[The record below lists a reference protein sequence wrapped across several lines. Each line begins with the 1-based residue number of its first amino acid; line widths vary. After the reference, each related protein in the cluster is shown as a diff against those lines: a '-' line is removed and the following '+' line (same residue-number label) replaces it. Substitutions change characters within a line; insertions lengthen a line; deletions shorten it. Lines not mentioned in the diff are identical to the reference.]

1 MQMMNRKP
9 LSKILDIL
17 YPRICPICNEIVSQK
32 GADICRS
39 CERKLTYVGDSY
51 CMRCGKPV
59 ADEAEFCSDC
69 MRIGHEYDEG
79 CAALVYDEY
88 MSKSIYR
95 FKYNGKKEFAE
106 FYGRVM
112 YERLHRMIDAWDVCA
127 IIPVPMHKDKLR
139 KRGYNQAALIAK
151 ELSAR
156 TKIPLY
162 EDVVSRKHATAALKN
177 MGAKERQNNL
187 KKAFIVDRNVVKL
200 DSVLIIDDIYT
211 TGATVDAMA
220 RVLKDSGVSKVY
232 FATLCIGRG
241 S

>member
-1 MQMMNRKP
+1 MNRKP

-17 YPRICPICNEIVSQK
+17 YPRICPICNEIVSQR

-59 ADEAEFCSDC
+59 GEDAEYCGDC
-69 MRIGHEYDEG
+69 MRIDHEYDEG

-95 FKYNGKKEFAE
+95 FKYNGKKEFAK
-106 FYGRVM
+106 FYARVM
-112 YERLHRMIDAWDVCA
+112 HERLGHMIDAWHVDG
-127 IIPVPMHKDKLR
+127 IIPVPVHKDKLC

-156 TKIPLY
+156 TKIPMY
-162 EDVVSRKHATAALKN
+162 DHIVSRRLATAASKN
-177 MGAKERQNNL
+177 LGAKERQNNL

-200 DSVLIIDDIYT
+200 DSVLIVDDIYT

-220 RVLKDSGVSKVY
+220 RILKDSGVSKVY